1 MEMRLQQQQQGQ
13 RRSGESF
20 QQKKITPFSVHSPG
34 SPELPFI
41 TIIFMR
47 PVLWRLAVF
56 GGQETEHVKYT
67 PPAIRITSKRVIVG
81 SVCYDKRSVYSD
93 FIHTQCLLA
102 VYYIYV
108 CFSNLWLISAR
119 ADPWGLMGGSSG
131 SSGLRKRKW

>member
-1 MEMRLQQQQQGQ
+1 MEMRLQQQQGH

-20 QQKKITPFSVHSPG
+20 QQKTITPFSLHLPG
-34 SPELPFI
+34 SPELPFV

-47 PVLWRLAVF
+47 LVLWRLAVF

-67 PPAIRITSKRVIVG
+67 PPEIRKTSKRVTVG
-81 SVCYDKRSVYSD
+81 SVCHNKRSVY
-93 FIHTQCLLA
+93 IHTQCLLA

-119 ADPWGLMGGSSG
+119 ADP
-131 SSGLRKRKW
+131 